1 MFMLDM
7 CISELQNYNKYKM
20 FKLIPTILEVSFSVG
35 NISVVY
41 IIIYIQQ
48 YTDLH
53 KLTYLVSKLLR

>member
-1 MFMLDM
+1 MLDM